1 MTIIQQ
7 FILLVLIPTHA
18 PCPPA
23 GKDDPIKVV
32 VLVILGTDKNNNVN
46 ERLKEIAP
54 ELKKNDETL
63 TGFELKTTL
72 RHSIKMGESKLIDL
86 IGNTNMKVT
95 INEKTDD
102 AGHVTVTIKLPKL
115 DEITYGCTCGMY
127 FPILTNCYT
136 ADNKRI
142 IIAVMAKPCK
152 KK

>member
-1 MTIIQQ
+1 MNVIQQ
-7 FILLVLIPTHA
+7 AILLALAPTFA
-18 PCPPA
+18 PCPPTS
-23 GKDDPIKVV
+23 KDDPIKVV
-32 VLVILGTDKNNNVN
+32 VLVILGTDKNKDVN

-54 ELKKNDETL
+54 ELRKKDDSL

-72 RHSIKMGESKLIDL
+72 IHSLKMGESKQLDL
-86 IGNTNMKVT
+86 IGNNKMKVT

-102 AGHVTVTIKLPKL
+102 AGHVTITIKPPKL
-115 DEITYGCTCGMY
+115 DDITYGCTCGMY